1 MLFAGNLP
9 AAEMKTLR
17 GNSDQVIDVRPKLT
31 VEARRR
37 RWVVALCLSLP
48 LACLLWLGY
57 DQIWKPVQFR
67 QTAKVARDAVLASVW
82 WWKGPALSGESLNHD
97 SEADQSLHLA
107 NLLAGPAQDH
117 QVMPN
122 QERIKSAH
130 DLYKFAIYL
139 GNPFARVDYGVA
151 LQEGQIGLPDQDAA
165 NYQFSKANSEL
176 RDAAKGGNPRA
187 VLAYSMLL
195 GSGYGVEKN
204 YQAAHSL
211 VRQILGELSTD
222 DLLRLS
228 DMASSSAGL
237 FFKDSEYRGD
247 LHVDVL
253 AKIISK
259 GHHVDKLD
267 IQDACRGKFID
278 RKTAAIDTFYKETNR
293 EIYNLQFSVY
303 DDLTRQEENCVNTL
317 AKIDKPV
324 QYVPE
329 AEVIGKK
336 TATKEKQPK
345 FYPLDNQKVDPEA
358 LVVQPTQKIAKEPA
372 KKLPQPDL
380 EKQADTGYLNG
391 TPAYIPAGLSNFTVD
406 NKSGDADAIARIYL
420 NGDKPAIRQIY
431 IKVGENFTA
440 KALAPGNYV
449 LRYRFIGSKNT
460 FEADRLFPLQET
472 VTDAGT
478 SYSNVTVTLFKVAN
492 GNMKVKQVADSLF

>member
-1 MLFAGNLP
+1 
-9 AAEMKTLR
+9 
-17 GNSDQVIDVRPKLT
+17 
-31 VEARRR
+31 
-37 RWVVALCLSLP
+37 
-48 LACLLWLGY
+48 
-57 DQIWKPVQFR
+57 
-67 QTAKVARDAVLASVW
+67 
-82 WWKGPALSGESLNHD
+82 
-97 SEADQSLHLA
+97 
-107 NLLAGPAQDH
+107 
-117 QVMPN
+117 
-122 QERIKSAH
+122 
-130 DLYKFAIYL
+130 
-139 GNPFARVDYGVA
+139 
-151 LQEGQIGLPDQDAA
+151 
-165 NYQFSKANSEL
+165 
-176 RDAAKGGNPRA
+176 
-187 VLAYSMLL
+187 MLL
-195 GSGYGVEKN
+195 GSGYGVEKD

-211 VRQILGELSTD
+211 VRQILSELSID

-228 DMASSSAGL
+228 DMASSNAGL

-253 AKIISK
+253 AKIISI
-259 GHHVDKLD
+259 GRSVDKLD
-267 IQDACRGKFID
+267 IQYACGRKFRDRQVAAGKLMEGVSD
-278 RKTAAIDTFYKETNR
+278 KELLKLAFDSFNR
-293 EIYNLQFSVY
+293 VIK
-303 DDLTRQEENCVNTL
+303 QEEECVNTL
-317 AKIDKPV
+317 AKADKPA
-324 QYVPE
+324 QYVSE
-329 AEVIGKK
+329 AEVVGKK

-391 TPAYIPAGLSNFTVD
+391 APAHTPAGLSNFTVD

-440 KALAPGNYV
+440 KELAPGNYV

-492 GNMKVKQVADSLF
+492 GNMKVKQVADNLF

>member
-1 MLFAGNLP
+1 MLFAGNSTV
-9 AAEMKTLR
+9 AEMKTLS
-17 GNSDQVIDVRPKLT
+17 GSSDQVIDVRPKLT

-57 DQIWKPVQFR
+57 SQIWKPVQFR
-67 QTAKVARDAVLASVW
+67 QTAKVAREAVLASLW
-82 WWKGPALSGESLNHD
+82 WWKDPDLSGRSLVH
-97 SEADQSLHLA
+97 EPEVDQSLHLA

-117 QVMPN
+117 QLMSN

-130 DLYKFAIYL
+130 DLYEFAIYL
-139 GNPFARVDYGVA
+139 GNPFARIDYGVA
-151 LQEGQIGLPDQDAA
+151 LLVGQIGLPDQDAA

-176 RDAAKGGNPRA
+176 RDAAKGGDPRS
-187 VLAYSMLL
+187 VLAYSILL
-195 GSGYGVEKN
+195 GSGYGVEKD

-211 VRQILGELSTD
+211 VRQILGELSVD

-228 DMASSSAGL
+228 DMATARAGV
-237 FFKDSEYRGD
+237 FKDSEFRGD

-259 GHHVDKLD
+259 GRGVDKLD
-267 IQDACRGKFID
+267 IQVACGRKFID
-278 RKTAAIDTFYKETNR
+278 RETAAGKLMEGVSDKELYKLAFDS
-293 EIYNLQFSVY
+293 YLGVVK
-303 DDLTRQEENCVNTL
+303 LEEECINTL
-317 AKIDKPV
+317 AKVDTPV
-324 QYVPE
+324 QYAPE
-329 AEVIGKK
+329 AEIVGKK
-336 TATKEKQPK
+336 TITKEKSLK
-345 FYPLDNQKVDPEA
+345 FYPADNEKVDTKA
-358 LVVQPTQKIAKEPA
+358 LVVQPTQKIVKESA

-431 IKVGENFTA
+431 IKVGESFTA
-440 KALAPGNYV
+440 KELAPGNYV

-460 FEADRLFPLQET
+460 FEADKLFGLQET
-472 VTDAGT
+472 ATDAGT
-478 SYSNVTVTLFKVAN
+478 RYSNVTVTLFKVAN
-492 GNMKVKQVADSLF
+492 GNIKVKQVADSLF